1 MTMMQDKGTH
11 TKCGYLTELNRNWSS
26 QNWVGD
32 DMTGIIEHRAPEKTK
47 LCTKKPQKPTQ
58 GST

>member
-1 MTMMQDKGTH
+1 MMQGKGTH

-26 QNWVGD
+26 QNWVCD
-32 DMTGIIEHRAPEKTK
+32 DMAGIIEHRAPEKTK
-47 LCTKKPQKPTQ
+47 LCTKNPQKSTQ